1 MLFAYK
7 SSVFST
13 ANALSLQRKHL
24 KNKLEVEHEV
34 NIIRIFEYNYNVQN
48 CNRFGRNEIT
58 SLKKFTLSRSTLYWS
73 SPTKNL
79 LCEPYM
85 SLSLAYKRSAIWLV
99 EKIRYLIGRKEYNND
114 RIVCSVSILHSLTKN
129 NTRIL

>member
-13 ANALSLQRKHL
+13 ASALLLQRKHL

-34 NIIRIFEYNYNVQN
+34 NILRMFEYNYNVQN

-58 SLKKFTLSRSTLYWS
+58 SLKKFTLSRSTLY
-73 SPTKNL
+73 
-79 LCEPYM
+79 
-85 SLSLAYKRSAIWLV
+85 
-99 EKIRYLIGRKEYNND
+99 
-114 RIVCSVSILHSLTKN
+114 
-129 NTRIL
+129 